1 MGRGGLRK
9 AIEGEKRGK
18 RWRNDMERS
27 NELLLFI
34 IVFVYHKFYNETVF
48 SHSVGRDR
56 WG

>member
-1 MGRGGLRK
+1 MRK